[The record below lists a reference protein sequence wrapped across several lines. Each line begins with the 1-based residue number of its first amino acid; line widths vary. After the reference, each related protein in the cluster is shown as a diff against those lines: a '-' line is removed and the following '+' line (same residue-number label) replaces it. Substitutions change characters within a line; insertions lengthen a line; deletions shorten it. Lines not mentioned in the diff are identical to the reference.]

1 MSAGKQLVER
11 IIRDMAALGLEPD
24 TREREQLAVAEGLAN
39 QIEALTNTVRAE
51 GYSSRLKSGRVVIH
65 PSVAEI
71 RQASA
76 TLSKVLSTI
85 DMGEGLPV
93 NRTKQA
99 AAQAR
104 WRAHNEQKRAQQG
117 GA

>member
-1 MSAGKQLVER
+1 MSAGRALVER
-11 IIRDMAALGLEPD
+11 IIQDMAARGLEPD
-24 TREREQLAVAEGLAN
+24 AREREQLTVAEGLAN
-39 QIEALTNTVRAE
+39 QIEELKNDVQVL
-51 GYSSRLKSGRVVIH
+51 GYSSRLKSGRVVMH
-65 PSVAEI
+65 PAVAEI

-76 TLSKVLSTI
+76 TLSKVLSAI

-104 WRAHNEQKRAQQG
+104 WRAHNDAKRAQQG
-117 GA
+117 GV